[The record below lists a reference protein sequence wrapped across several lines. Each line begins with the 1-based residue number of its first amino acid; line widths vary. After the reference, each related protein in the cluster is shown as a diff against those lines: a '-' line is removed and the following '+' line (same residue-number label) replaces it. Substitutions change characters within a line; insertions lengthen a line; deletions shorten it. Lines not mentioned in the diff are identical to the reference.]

1 MRDLK
6 MRTISA
12 QTILGTILQLRDD
25 EELTLPDDLLEKIV
39 KLEAQ
44 SVEDQVTAR
53 TVVLQRLERLVD
65 DYFDEINGDR

>member
-1 MRDLK
+1 